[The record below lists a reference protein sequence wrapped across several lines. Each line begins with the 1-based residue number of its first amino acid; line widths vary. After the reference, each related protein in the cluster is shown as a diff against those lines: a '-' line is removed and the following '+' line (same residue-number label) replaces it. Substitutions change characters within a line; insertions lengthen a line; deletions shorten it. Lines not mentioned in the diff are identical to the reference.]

1 MAVAFG
7 IFGVEGGGREICG
20 KPCPET
26 KRYGLAVF
34 SVHPGILSIGVGE
47 LALAAANLPVEGP
60 PAGVGSW
67 IREQLASGRDA
78 EPHRAAQLLVRIAAG
93 DADALSGRHLTV
105 DDDLD
110 ELLSRI
116 DELRDDDSY
125 MLRVR
130 L

>member
-1 MAVAFG
+1 M
-7 IFGVEGGGREICG
+7 RE
-20 KPCPET
+20 E
-26 KRYGLAVF
+26 
-34 SVHPGILSIGVGE
+34 
-47 LALAAANLPVEGP
+47 
-60 PAGVGSW
+60 
-67 IREQLASGRDA
+67 LASGRGA

-116 DELRDDDSY
+116 DEVRDDDSY

-130 L
+130 TLTDS